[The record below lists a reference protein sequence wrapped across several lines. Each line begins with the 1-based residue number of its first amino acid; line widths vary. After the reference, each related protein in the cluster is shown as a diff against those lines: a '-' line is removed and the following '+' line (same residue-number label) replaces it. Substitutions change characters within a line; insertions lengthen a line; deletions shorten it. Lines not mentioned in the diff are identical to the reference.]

1 MGKTTGFIDFNRKLP
16 SKNSVKQR
24 IKDFKEFQN
33 QWSDKEA
40 SEQGGRCMD
49 CAVPFCHSGC
59 PLGNIIPDWNH
70 MVYLGEWENALNIL
84 HATNNFPEFTGRIC
98 PAPCEAS
105 CVLNINSDAVAI
117 EHIEKAIADRGW
129 KEGWIKPIKP
139 IERTGKAVA
148 VIGSGPSGLAAAQL
162 INRAGHATTVFER
175 ASEPGGLLRFGIP
188 DFKLD
193 KDIVNRRINQME
205 QEGVIFKTG
214 ISVGVD
220 TNSSELFQKYDAI
233 CLAGGSTVPRDL
245 NVSGRE
251 LDGVHFAMDY
261 LTQQNLAIVGNSTS
275 NPKITAAGKNVVILG
290 GGDTGSD
297 CLGTTI
303 RQGAK
308 AIHQFEIMPKP
319 PELRIDSNPWPEW
332 PMIMR
337 TSSSHEEGGIRD
349 YEIMTTSFTG
359 ENGKLKN
366 LECVKVAWDN
376 VPNSSNPPSM
386 KIVPDSEFNLKVDL
400 ALLAM
405 GFLHPEKEGP
415 IQQLGVNVSDRG
427 NVITDQNKMTNVKGV
442 FAAGDMVRGQSLVV
456 WAIAEGRKAAKGI
469 NKFLAGKKTYK
480 EFKS

>member
-84 HATNNFPEFTGRIC
+84 HSTNNFPEFTGRIC

-139 IERTGKAVA
+139 IERTGKTVA

-193 KDIVNRRINQME
+193 KDIVSRRINQME

-220 TNSSELFQKYDAI
+220 INSSELFQGYDAI

-251 LDGVHFAMDY
+251 LEGVHFAMDY
-261 LTQQNLAIVGNSTS
+261 LTQQNLAISGNSTS

-308 AIHQFEIMPKP
+308 DIHQFEIMPKP

-366 LECVKVAWDN
+366 LECVKVAWDSL
-376 VPNSSNPPSM
+376 PNSSSPPSM

-415 IQQLGVNVSDRG
+415 IQQLGVNVSERG
-427 NVITDQNKMTNVKGV
+427 NVITDQDKMTNVNGV

-469 NKFLAGKKTYK
+469 NKFLSG
-480 EFKS
+480 